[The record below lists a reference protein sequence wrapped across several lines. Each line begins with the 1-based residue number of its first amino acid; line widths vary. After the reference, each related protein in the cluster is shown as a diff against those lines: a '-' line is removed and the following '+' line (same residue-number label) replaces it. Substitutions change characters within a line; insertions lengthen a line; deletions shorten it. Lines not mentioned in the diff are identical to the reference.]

1 VKKVLLDCD
10 PGHDD
15 MMAIM
20 LAVFSKELDVLGVT
34 TVAGNQI
41 GEKTFLNALK
51 TLTLIEEKNVPV
63 ARGFDRPLF
72 RDLVV
77 APEIHGVSGLD
88 GADLPE
94 PEVEPLNMHAV
105 DFIIETVMKSKEDVY
120 LIPTGPL
127 TNIAVALL
135 KEPEIK
141 KKIERIVLMGGAV
154 FDSNITPASEFNIFV
169 DPEAARIVF
178 ESGVNIT
185 MVGLDVT
192 NKALLS
198 FDDIEEIGKMNGR
211 VSRIISPL
219 LKFFASTN
227 KEVFGIN
234 GAPLHDALAVSYV
247 IDPSILETKYLRVDI
262 ETRGEFTRGETVVDV
277 YRVTGK
283 SPNADVAFDLDLK
296 KFKGLIFD
304 TIRYFDEKLKNK

>member
-1 VKKVLLDCD
+1 MKKVLLDCD

-227 KEVFGIN
+227 KEVFGFN